1 MENKDAIHAL
11 AALSHERRMN
21 VFYLLANAGKN
32 GVNAGSIA
40 EQLDVPASS
49 LSFHLTH
56 LERSKLIS
64 SRRKNRQIIYS
75 INTDTF
81 AELISDLVKNVY
93 KNDPDILSKVTAR
106 LTG

>member
-1 MENKDAIHAL
+1 MENKDAINAL

-21 VFYLLANAGKN
+21 VFYLLAKAGKT
-32 GVNAGSIA
+32 GINAGSIA
-40 EQLDVPASS
+40 EQLNVPASS

-56 LERSKLIS
+56 LERSKLIT

-81 AELISDLVKNVY
+81 AELITDLVKNVA
-93 KNDPDILSKVTAR
+93 KSDSAFLDKVSSQLSD
-106 LTG
+106 